1 MKAMIKK
8 LAALLMVV
16 CCLSL
21 LALPA
26 FAEPDDQPATEPAA
40 ETEAPVETE
49 APAETEVPPKTEV
62 PVETEAPTEPEPQ
75 EPPAPEEPEPV
86 AEKPF
91 GAFTPN
97 GNLTLVDDFY
107 RIEGVDE
114 EGNIASKQFI
124 TLQSK
129 SGNTFF
135 LVIDRVGEVENVY
148 FMNLVDEADLFA
160 LISEE
165 DMPSDCTCK
174 TRCTAGHVDTTCP
187 VCRTNMSECAGK
199 SATTS
204 ADPEAPGETTE
215 TEQPGTEKSES
226 KSGSM
231 LGMVVVIAV
240 IGAGAGIAFFLK
252 SKKKRQLPDPS
263 DFADAQEQ
271 EAQEQ
276 RARRDDDDDDYES
289 APTEELE

>member
-26 FAEPDDQPATEPAA
+26 FAEPDDQPATEPPA

-49 APAETEVPPKTEV
+49 ASVETETPP
-62 PVETEAPTEPEPQ
+62 ETEAPTEPEPIEEPTEPTEPV
-75 EPPAPEEPEPV
+75 EPPK
-86 AEKPF
+86 EKPF
-91 GAFTPN
+91 GAFTPD

-129 SGNTFF
+129 AGNTFF

-160 LISEE
+160 LISDE
-165 DMPSDCTCK
+165 DMPTECTCK
-174 TRCTAGHVDTTCP
+174 AKCTAGHVDTTCP

-199 SATTS
+199 AATVS
-204 ADPEAPGETTE
+204 ADPETPGETTE

-226 KSGSM
+226 KPGSM

-240 IGAGAGIAFFLK
+240 IGAGAGIAFFVK
-252 SKKKRQLPDPS
+252 SKKKKQLPDPS
-263 DFADAQEQ
+263 DFADEQEQ
-271 EAQEQ
+271 EAQQ
-276 RARRDDDDDDYES
+276 RRIASDDDDDYES

>member
-1 MKAMIKK
+1 MITMLKK

-26 FAEPDDQPATEPAA
+26 FAEPDDQPATEPPA

-49 APAETEVPPKTEV
+49 ASVETETPT
-62 PVETEAPTEPEPQ
+62 ETEAPTEPEPVV
-75 EPPAPEEPEPV
+75 EPTEPEEPVEPPV
-86 AEKPF
+86 EKPF

-107 RIEGVDE
+107 RIEGIDE

-129 SGNTFF
+129 AGNTFF

-160 LISEE
+160 LISDE
-165 DMPSDCTCK
+165 DMPTECTCK
-174 TRCTAGHVDTTCP
+174 TKCTAGHVDTTCP

-199 SATTS
+199 AATVT
-204 ADPEAPGETTE
+204 ADPETPGETTE

-252 SKKKRQLPDPS
+252 NKKKKQLPDPS

-276 RARRDDDDDDYES
+276 RARRDDDNDDYES

>member
-8 LAALLMVV
+8 LVALLMVV

-26 FAEPDDQPATEPAA
+26 FAEPDNQPATEPAA
-40 ETEAPVETE
+40 ETEAPFETETPVETE
-49 APAETEVPPKTEV
+49 APP
-62 PVETEAPTEPEPQ
+62 ETEAPTEPDPVE
-75 EPPAPEEPEPV
+75 EPEEPAEPV
-86 AEKPF
+86 EPPVEKPF

-129 SGNTFF
+129 AGNTFF

-165 DMPSDCTCK
+165 DMPTDCTCK
-174 TRCTAGHVDTTCP
+174 NRCTAGHVDTTCP
-187 VCRTNMSECAGK
+187 VCRTNMSECTGK
-199 SATTS
+199 AATAS
-204 ADPEAPGETTE
+204 SNPDEPGETTE
-215 TEQPGTEKSES
+215 TEQPGGEKTAS
-226 KSGSM
+226 KPNSM

-240 IGAGAGIAFFLK
+240 IGAGAGIAFFVK
-252 SKKKRQLPDPS
+252 SKKKKQLPDPS
-263 DFADAQEQ
+263 DFADEQEQ
-271 EAQEQ
+271 EAQQ
-276 RARRDDDDDDYES
+276 RRIASDDDDDYES
-289 APTEELE
+289 APTEELD

>member
-1 MKAMIKK
+1 MKTMIKK

-26 FAEPDDQPATEPAA
+26 FAEPDDQPATEPPA

-49 APAETEVPPKTEV
+49 VPVETETPP
-62 PVETEAPTEPEPQ
+62 ETEAPTEPEPIEEPTEPTEPV
-75 EPPAPEEPEPV
+75 EPPK
-86 AEKPF
+86 EKPF
-91 GAFTPN
+91 GAFTPD

-129 SGNTFF
+129 AGNTFF

-165 DMPSDCTCK
+165 DMPTDCTCK
-174 TRCTAGHVDTTCP
+174 NRCTAGHVDTTCP
-187 VCRTNMSECAGK
+187 VCRTNMSECTGK
-199 SATTS
+199 AATAS
-204 ADPEAPGETTE
+204 SNPDEPSETTE
-215 TEQPGTEKSES
+215 TEQPGGEKTAS
-226 KSGSM
+226 KPNSM

-240 IGAGAGIAFFLK
+240 IGAGAGIAFFVK
-252 SKKKRQLPDPS
+252 SKKKKQLPDPS
-263 DFADAQEQ
+263 DFADEQEQ
-271 EAQEQ
+271 EAQQ
-276 RARRDDDDDDYES
+276 RRIASDDDDDYES
-289 APTEELE
+289 APTEELD